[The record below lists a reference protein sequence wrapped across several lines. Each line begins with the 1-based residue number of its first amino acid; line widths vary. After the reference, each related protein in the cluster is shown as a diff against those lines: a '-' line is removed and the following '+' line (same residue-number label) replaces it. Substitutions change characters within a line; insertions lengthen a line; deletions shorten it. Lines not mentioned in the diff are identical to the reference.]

1 MHGIIHSVSS
11 SYINS
16 YIITTPR
23 KQNPC
28 DVMPL
33 YRRACTKNLSL
44 HLIVMF
50 ALLPHVLYTYSLFL
64 WVKENACKTTMM
76 VPFCYRRCVYPS
88 TRARNNASFTLL
100 CLILLSVSNVM
111 TWSFILLLCAGD
123 IQPNPGPL
131 SVSSSSDQSSSSNAS
146 NDIFSQLTLNHHLS
160 FVQYNVE
167 SIINKLD
174 IIQTELFEID
184 ILSFTET
191 WLNPEIP
198 TEDLVLQSYNTPER
212 KDRPGEPGGG
222 VMIYVKNGIYYKRR
236 NDLEIRGVECIWIE
250 LIHNRKSILF
260 GLFYRPPEANSQYF
274 SNLEDSIALAIDTT
288 ISDIIITGDFNFNC
302 LNPQAKRKIDM
313 LCTQFSLHQAIKQ
326 PTHYTERSS
335 SLIDII
341 LVNNKDSLIFS
352 GVGDFLEPSA
362 AISLPCLWNPEICEA
377 KN

>member
-1 MHGIIHSVSS
+1 
-11 SYINS
+11 
-16 YIITTPR
+16 
-23 KQNPC
+23 
-28 DVMPL
+28 
-33 YRRACTKNLSL
+33 
-44 HLIVMF
+44 MF
-50 ALLPHVLYTYSLFL
+50 ALLPHALYTYSLFS

-88 TRARNNASFTLL
+88 IRARNNASFTLH
-100 CLILLSVSNVM
+100 CLILLSLSNVM

-123 IQPNPGPL
+123 IQPNPRPL

-160 FVQYNVE
+160 YVQYNVQ
-167 SIINKLD
+167 SIVNKLD

-212 KDRPGEPGGG
+212 KDRHGEPGGG

-260 GLFYRPPEANSQYF
+260 GLFYRPPEANK
-274 SNLEDSIALAIDTT
+274 SIFLKLRGLYCT
-288 ISDIIITGDFNFNC
+288 SD
-302 LNPQAKRKIDM
+302 
-313 LCTQFSLHQAIKQ
+313 
-326 PTHYTERSS
+326 
-335 SLIDII
+335 
-341 LVNNKDSLIFS
+341 
-352 GVGDFLEPSA
+352 
-362 AISLPCLWNPEICEA
+362 
-377 KN
+377 